1 MKKYVTKPVLAVV
14 AAAAIIGG
22 VTPFLANA
30 SSIASPSATKV
41 VMNDEGKQVTRYN
54 LKELAKNDPTTLN
67 MLLKNQADHLY
78 IIVDSIHLN
87 TKLQTYMEENKEEW
101 ERIYNQYYS
110 EIWLEVRF
118 AEAKEEIVSVSA
130 QTKDNKVYIRGIVTP
145 EVTKVVVTKPDGGTI
160 DVVPTS
166 EHSFTV
172 TFAAL
177 GSVTKQYVTINAYA
191 GKTLVDSEK
200 VELIPQA
207 VEEAHMILHTVTVL
221 DAKKEELKIKGV
233 VKQGADKVYVTYNGE
248 KKEAG
253 VKKLWDGVGSF
264 SATLKNVAPG
274 ADKALV
280 ELYKNGKK
288 IDSASVDVEV
298 VNAPAKEEEKAYAI
312 TGTAV
317 LDPKNKMVQVKGS
330 IAGWSKKDK
339 TKLVVLAP
347 DGKKQEVKP
356 NDKGEFEIKLS
367 FKNRSYSAKTVHFE
381 LYQEDKLV
389 KQADIFHSTKVVVK
403 PGDHDDD
410 HDDDDKD
417 KKEKKEK
424 GKEKDNHPNGNA
436 YGYWK
441 KHDQNWDGQNDD
453 DNKERDHKER
463 GK

>member
-1 MKKYVTKPVLAVV
+1 MKKYMTKPVLAVV
-14 AAAAIIGG
+14 AAATIIGG

-110 EIWLEVRF
+110 EIWLEVRL
-118 AEAKEEIVSVSA
+118 AESKEEIVSVSA

-145 EVTKVVVTKPDGGTI
+145 DVTKVVVTKPDGGTI

-177 GSVTKQYVTINAYA
+177 DTVTKGYVTINAYA
-191 GKTLVDSEK
+191 GKALVDSEK

-207 VEEAHMILHTVTVL
+207 VEEADMIIHTVSVL
-221 DAKKEELKIKGV
+221 DAKKEELKVKGV
-233 VKQGADKVYVTYNGE
+233 VKQGADKAYVTYNGE
-248 KKEAG
+248 KKEAN

-264 SATLKNVAPG
+264 SVTLKDVKAGPSQ
-274 ADKALV
+274 ALV
-280 ELYKNGKK
+280 ELYKDGKK
-288 IDSASVDVEV
+288 IDSASVDVEI
-298 VNAPAKEEEKAYAI
+298 VNAPVKEEAKAYTI

-317 LDPKNKMVQVKGS
+317 INPKYDKVQVKG
-330 IAGWSKKDK
+330 AVEGWSKKAK
-339 TKLVVLAP
+339 TKLIVIAP
-347 DGKKQEVKP
+347 DGKKHEVKP
-356 NDKGEFEIKLS
+356 NDKGEFEIELS
-367 FKNRSYSAKTVHFE
+367 FKNRSYSAKTIHFE
-381 LYQEDKLV
+381 LYQDDKLV
-389 KQADIFHSTKVVVK
+389 KQADIFHSTKVVVN
-403 PGDHDDD
+403 PDDHDDN
-410 HDDDDKD
+410 DDDDKD
-417 KKEKKEK
+417 KKDKKDKKEK
-424 GKEKDNHPNGNA
+424 GKQKDNHPNGNA

-441 KHDQNWDGQNDD
+441 KHGQDWNDHDD
-453 DNKERDHKER
+453 DDDDDKDHDK
-463 GK
+463 